1 MAQQPRP
8 DAARVAEERLAHALI
23 SRGLL
28 NNEELAKGR
37 PGPREPVGP
46 EALLRRLVKAGL
58 LTAGQAVRARQEL
71 EALLAQQIPGLQL
84 VEKLGQGAMGMVY
97 KARQMS
103 MNRMV
108 AVKILHAHVAANPL
122 LLDELTREAHLAAR
136 LSHANIV
143 QAIDVGQAG
152 PLYFF
157 VMELVEGQTIRQAL
171 DTGKVYAE
179 KEALAIV
186 VQVAR
191 ALEHAS
197 KRGLIHRDVK
207 PANIVLTADGTAK
220 LADLGM
226 ARDTADD
233 HRARREQGLA
243 IGTPY
248 YMAPEQIRGRLDV
261 DSRADLYSLGA
272 TLYHMVTGR
281 PPFPARSVDAVLHGH
296 LHEELTPPDH
306 INPSLSAGLGEVVET
321 LLAKDRRRRYAAAGD
336 LVLDLEAL
344 LRDEAPRLAGTR
356 RSSNV
361 LAGLAEGED
370 DEPEE
375 VEVVDDEDEEE
386 DEREDETRKLKIGVG
401 ALAGLLFLSGLLN
414 LVLLLRR

>member
-8 DAARVAEERLAHALI
+8 DAARIAEERLAHALI

-28 NNEELAKGR
+28 NNEELARGR
-37 PGPREPVGP
+37 AGPREGIGP
-46 EALLRRLVKAGL
+46 QALLRRLVKAGL
-58 LTAGQAVRARQEL
+58 LTAGQAERARQEL

-97 KARQMS
+97 KARQLS

-108 AVKILHAHVAANPL
+108 AVKILHSHVAANSL
-122 LLDELTREAHLAAR
+122 LVEELTREAHLVAR
-136 LSHANIV
+136 LNHANIV

-152 PLYFF
+152 PLHYF

-171 DTGKVYAE
+171 DKGKIYGE
-179 KEALAIV
+179 KEALALI

-233 HRARREQGLA
+233 RRAHKEKGLA

-281 PPFPARSVDAVLHGH
+281 PPFPARSVEAVLHGH

-306 INPSLSAGLGEVVET
+306 INSSLSGGLGQVVET
-321 LLAKDRRRRYAAAGD
+321 MLAKDRRRRYANAGD

-344 LRDEAPRLAGTR
+344 LRDETPRLTGIR
-356 RSSNV
+356 RSADV

-375 VEVVDDEDEEE
+375 VEIVDDEDEGEH
-386 DEREDETRKLKIGVG
+386 EDETRKLKIGVG
-401 ALAGLLFLSGLLN
+401 VLAGVLFLSGLLN